1 MEENNV
7 ESNNKSKIIVTI
19 IIFLVFFILGETC
32 YIVFGLNNEQNN
44 TNETKE
50 NNAQNDKDNNTSK
63 IEEEIS
69 DEEDSK
75 PKKYLDNQIITSQT
89 YDYKL
94 NGKNIK
100 VTFVYTYQSK
110 ANDGSDD
117 KHVEYKVMI
126 GDKFVDSLDGYIYVD
141 DEEIDADEIQTFAQ
155 RGALKTIVDNKGKEY
170 LLLDLDGGSPLDA
183 SQVYIIGEDSKLLLD
198 MYIDENM
205 AFSDMTGSGKEI
217 YYDGESVNLF
227 VIQKDRIYYLEPED
241 LSSKSDSYVYEH
253 GVDMYSH
260 IITIDAGKI
269 KDAKYEDK
277 LHASGMSGGD
287 SNFVT
292 IKNH

>member
-94 NGKNIK
+94 NGKSIK

-269 KDAKYEDK
+269 KDAKYEGK

>member
-1 MEENNV
+1 MDENNV
-7 ESNNKSKIIVTI
+7 ESKNKIIVTI

-44 TNETKE
+44 TNEIEE

-69 DEEDSK
+69 DEEDSN

-110 ANDGSDD
+110 ANDGSED

-126 GDKFVDSLDGYIYVD
+126 GDKFVDSLDGYVYVD

-217 YYDGESVNLF
+217 YYDGEGVDLF

-253 GVDMYSH
+253 GLDFYGH
-260 IITIDAGKI
+260 IITIDDGKI
-269 KDAKYEDK
+269 KNAKYEDK

-292 IKNH
+292 IKIH